1 MEQKLELYDG
11 GNFGGSGSPGD
22 EIGLLCLNGTD
33 KVNIM
38 SQDQITNHCFSKQ
51 LKVLNT
57 CRLSPL
63 AQSLVSP
70 CLSGWNKYYWREIL

>member
-1 MEQKLELYDG
+1 MVCYVLM
-11 GNFGGSGSPGD
+11 
-22 EIGLLCLNGTD
+22 GLTGTD

-38 SQDQITNHCFSKQ
+38 TQDQITNHCFSKQ

-63 AQSLVSP
+63 AESLVS
-70 CLSGWNKYYWREIL
+70 LSLCGKNIIGEKYYNRYKQLTTGLVIKQYGGTK

>member
-1 MEQKLELYDG
+1 M
-11 GNFGGSGSPGD
+11 
-22 EIGLLCLNGTD
+22 IGLLCLNGTD

-63 AQSLVSP
+63 AERLVSRS
-70 CLSGWNKYYWREIL
+70 LARSVEQILLERNIITDGMIQTTGLVIKQYGGTK

>member
-1 MEQKLELYDG
+1 MV
-11 GNFGGSGSPGD
+11 
-22 EIGLLCLNGTD
+22 IGLLCLNGTD

-63 AQSLVSP
+63 ISVSLSVEQI
-70 CLSGWNKYYWREIL
+70 LSEIS

>member
-1 MEQKLELYDG
+1 MLGAG
-11 GNFGGSGSPGD
+11 GV
-22 EIGLLCLNGTD
+22 IGLLCLNGTD

-57 CRLSPL
+57 CPQSPL
-63 AQSLVSP
+63 AQSLVS
-70 CLSGWNKYYWREIL
+70 LISVSFSVEQILLEIS

>member
-1 MEQKLELYDG
+1 MVAILVE
-11 GNFGGSGSPGD
+11 SPGGWRGV
-22 EIGLLCLNGTD
+22 IGLLCLNGTD

-57 CRLSPL
+57 CRLSAL
-63 AQSLVSP
+63 AESLS
-70 CLSGWNKYYWREIL
+70 LWNKYYLREIL

>member
-1 MEQKLELYDG
+1 MV
-11 GNFGGSGSPGD
+11 
-22 EIGLLCLNGTD
+22 IGLLCLNGTD

-57 CRLSPL
+57 CRLSPP
-63 AQSLVSP
+63 ARVCCGTNIIGEKYHNRYKQLVS
-70 CLSGWNKYYWREIL
+70 